1 MAYRKNAANN
11 FSKEIEG
18 LVKSAE
24 MSYMDAIVY
33 HAEKNGVEIESAAK
47 LVNENIRE
55 KLRVEA
61 QNLNFIEKT
70 SRLPF

>member
-1 MAYRKNAANN
+1 MVYRKNAANT
-11 FSKEIEG
+11 FSREIEG
-18 LVKSAE
+18 LVKGTE

-33 HAEKNGVEIESAAK
+33 HAEKNGVEIETVAK
-47 LVNENIRE
+47 LVNENIKE

-70 SRLPF
+70 SRLPL

>member
-1 MAYRKNAANN
+1 
-11 FSKEIEG
+11 
-18 LVKSAE
+18 

-33 HAEKNGVEIESAAK
+33 HAEKNGVEIESVAK

>member
-1 MAYRKNAANN
+1 MAYRRNAANN

-18 LVKSAE
+18 IVKGTE

-33 HAEKNGVEIESAAK
+33 HAEKNGVEIESVAK